1 MVAAA
6 LKGAVERGDP
16 FAAELAAANALA
28 PDAKALA
35 PLDAFAAAGVPAAA
49 ALARELAALS
59 PALTQAAGAPARE
72 GGFLDKLQ
80 ASAEKLVR
88 VRPAE
93 EIAGADPAAVVSRA
107 EAKAA
112 RADLAGALAE
122 LGELPAAARAPAE
135 PWIKKAQARAA
146 ALEASRRLAADALA
160 ALGK

>member
-1 MVAAA
+1 MPRPW
-6 LKGAVERGDP
+6 LRSSRSP
-16 FAAELAAANALA
+16 R
-28 PDAKALA
+28 
-35 PLDAFAAAGVPAAA
+35 PACRPPPRSPASS
-49 ALARELAALS
+49 RRSS

-93 EIAGADPAAVVSRA
+93 EIAGSDPAAVVSRA

-135 PWIKKAQARAA
+135 PWIKQAQARAA

>member
-1 MVAAA
+1 
-6 LKGAVERGDP
+6 
-16 FAAELAAANALA
+16 
-28 PDAKALA
+28 
-35 PLDAFAAAGVPAAA
+35 
-49 ALARELAALS
+49 
-59 PALTQAAGAPARE
+59 
-72 GGFLDKLQ
+72 
-80 ASAEKLVR
+80 